1 MILLVFVIMK
11 LLITDVFTLAKLIC
25 ITFDIPW
32 PNKIT
37 VVHLCLK
44 LGKKNQC
51 RHINNNNNQKNYN
64 FLACDWFK
72 EVLFSTNLLAK
83 LLSDSLLL
91 VSLLSDSS
99 KTQSHSKI

>member
-1 MILLVFVIMK
+1 MILLVFVVMK
-11 LLITDVFTLAKLIC
+11 LLNTDVFTLAKLIC

-44 LGKKNQC
+44 MGKKIQC
-51 RHINNNNNQKNYN
+51 RTINNNNNNHKNYN

-72 EVLFSTNLLAK
+72 EVLFSINSLAK
-83 LLSDSLLL
+83 LLLESLLL
-91 VSLLSDSS
+91 DSS
-99 KTQSHSKI
+99 KDLV